1 MVLKSVDTRN
11 MSSVDVKSIKDASRL
26 IKTLTQKYSHKEV
39 LEKTGLDK
47 NVLYRLENEQNV
59 TLANFLKI
67 KQAFPDVFNGSFV
80 NKGIGKIPII
90 GQIVDDLKVK
100 PLNPSQATNFVAP
113 ITLIKRF
120 SPVYAYTNVSTTGY
134 NTCVHIFSTADI
146 DYTTINSQCLHRLI
160 LAFPSEKPDVYFG
173 YIDKNKDM
181 YELKSAKN
189 RQTIHTF
196 PEKNTVEWAKWICML
211 PVSMMEYAPHSPEH
225 DDYIKFLGEHDKHWE
240 DNLTGHIK
248 RFPTLNTD
256 NQ

>member
-11 MSSVDVKSIKDASRL
+11 MSTVDVKSIKDASRL

-67 KQAFPDVFNGSFV
+67 KQAFPDVFNGSSA

-90 GQIVDDLKVK
+90 GQIIDDLKVK
-100 PLNPSQATNFVAP
+100 PLNPSQRTEFVAP
-113 ITLIKRF
+113 ITLVKRF
-120 SPVYAYTNVSTTGY
+120 SPVYAYTNVSSTGY
-134 NTCVHIFSTADI
+134 NTCVHVFSTADI
-146 DYTTINSQCLHRLI
+146 NWTNINKQCLHRLI
-160 LAFPSEKPDVYFG
+160 LAFPSDKPDVYFG
-173 YIDKNKDM
+173 YVDKNKDM
-181 YELKSAKN
+181 YELKSAKD

-196 PEKNTVEWAKWICML
+196 SEQNKVEWAKWICML
-211 PVSMMEYAPHSPEH
+211 PVSMMEYAPNSPEH
-225 DDYIKFLGEHDKHWE
+225 DDYIKYLNEHDKHWE
-240 DNLTGHIK
+240 DNASGSI
-248 RFPTLNTD
+248 RIFPSPNID